1 MLILLK
7 TFNLGN
13 PITFNLFIIMNSTDK
28 KLYELFSDK
37 TLSQW
42 CKVKIWD
49 SEVNFIIL
57 WNPYKNND
65 DLWFWMEKEPISWE
79 SLYWTIYS
87 GRQDIE
93 ILWHE
98 PQLHDVFRVAEEN
111 WVVAVY
117 GKSASTIRFIERKHP
132 WMMNPTHQ
140 QSIEIPY
147 NPTLPLLQQSENE
160 YNEEWHLVKKWT
172 KEQIIS
178 LMCFG

>member
-1 MLILLK
+1 
-7 TFNLGN
+7 
-13 PITFNLFIIMNSTDK
+13 MNSTDK

-37 TLSQW
+37 TLSKW

-98 PQLHDVFRVAEEN
+98 PQLHDVFRVAKEN
-111 WVVAVY
+111 WEDMFMW
-117 GKSASTIRFIERKHP
+117 SESLLLSPDIRKIYV
-132 WMMNPTHQ
+132 
-140 QSIEIPY
+140 PY
-147 NPTLPLLQQSENE
+147 NPTLPLLQQSEE
-160 YNEEWHLVKKWT
+160 T
-172 KEQIIS
+172 KTQLIS
-178 LMCFG
+178 LFS